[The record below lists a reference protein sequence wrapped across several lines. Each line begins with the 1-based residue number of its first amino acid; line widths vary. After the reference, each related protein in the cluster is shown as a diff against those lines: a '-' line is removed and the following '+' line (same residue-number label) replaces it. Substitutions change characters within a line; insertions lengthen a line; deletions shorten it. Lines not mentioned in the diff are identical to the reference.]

1 MPLKQQGF
9 SLTEVLVAMAISSV
23 LLMSAARFLPA
34 LQRSVVLLTKQQ
46 ELEEELWLRIN
57 GIGKHLQRAGYCAG
71 KCEGQPLTIGQ
82 RGECVIVQWDENSN
96 GRWETSPS
104 AAAEQTGFRL
114 NGGALETLRGAT
126 QCGGKGWERITDPD
140 RIRVQRFQVQRIS
153 RAGFAPELS
162 LTLAASAN
170 GQPDGEVEAHH
181 IVTGFNL

>member
-23 LLMSAARFLPA
+23 LLMSSARFLPA

-96 GRWETSPS
+96 GRWETLPS

-114 NGGALETLRGAT
+114 SDGALETLRGAT

-162 LTLAASAN
+162 LTLAASL
-170 GQPDGEVEAHH
+170 DGEQQRQFEAHH
-181 IVTGFNL
+181 TVTGFNL

>member
-1 MPLKQQGF
+1 MPVKQQGF
-9 SLTEVLVAMAISSV
+9 SLTEVLIAMAISSV
-23 LLMSAARFLPA
+23 LLMSASRFLPA
-34 LQRSVVLLTKQQ
+34 LQRSIMVLTKQQ
-46 ELEEELWLRIN
+46 ALEEDLWLRIN

-71 KCEGQPLTIGQ
+71 KCEGEGLKIGL

-104 AAAEQTGFRL
+104 AAAEQTGIRL

-126 QCGGKGWERITDPD
+126 QCD
-140 RIRVQRFQVQRIS
+140 V
-153 RAGFAPELS
+153 GFAPELS

>member
-1 MPLKQQGF
+1 MPVKQQGF
-9 SLTEVLVAMAISSV
+9 SLTEVLMAMAISSV

-34 LQRSVVLLTKQQ
+34 LQRSIMLLTKQQ
-46 ELEEELWLRIN
+46 ELEEELWLRIT

-71 KCEGQPLTIGQ
+71 KCEGEALKMGQ

-96 GRWETSPS
+96 GRWETSPP

-114 NGGALETLRGAT
+114 NDGALETLRGAT
-126 QCGGKGWERITDPD
+126 QCDGKGWERMTDPD

-153 RAGFAPELS
+153 RVGFAPELS
-162 LTLAASAN
+162 LTLAATIS
-170 GQPDGEVEAHH
+170 GQRDGEVEARH

>member
-1 MPLKQQGF
+1 MPVKQQGF
-9 SLTEVLVAMAISSV
+9 SLTEVLIAMAISSV
-23 LLMSAARFLPA
+23 LLMAARFLPA
-34 LQRSVVLLTKQQ
+34 LQRSIMLLTKQQ

-71 KCEGQPLTIGQ
+71 KCEGEGLKIGL

-104 AAAEQTGFRL
+104 AAAEQTGIRL

-126 QCGGKGWERITDPD
+126 QCDGKGWERMTDPD

-153 RAGFAPELS
+153 RVGFAPELS

>member
-34 LQRSVVLLTKQQ
+34 LQGAVVLLTKQQ

-96 GRWETSPS
+96 GRWETLPS

-114 NGGALETLRGAT
+114 SDGALETLRGAT

-140 RIRVQRFQVQRIS
+140 RIRVQRFQVQRVS
-153 RAGFAPELS
+153 REGYAPTIY
-162 LTLAASAN
+162 LTLAASVK
-170 GQPDGEVEAHH
+170 GQRDGEIEVHH
-181 IVTGFNL
+181 NVTGFNL